1 MKMYR
6 EIEAKLEV
14 GPDAELPDLTGLPD
28 VASIDPADEFTLE
41 AVYLDTPE
49 LRLARAKTTLRRRTG
64 GADAGWHLK
73 LPVSADE
80 RIELRAPIEPAG
92 EGSGAGAR
100 RDDVPGELAAAVRAR
115 VRDEPLAPVVVL
127 HTRRTVRRLRDRAG
141 RVLAELADD
150 AVTAREPTAG
160 ALASGDL
167 TAGAVTAT
175 WREWE
180 FELVDGDRDLL
191 AAAAQL
197 LGAADGAAPAHP
209 SKLARALGDRL
220 QRATRTDDR
229 ELPAAGSAGAAL
241 RDHLR
246 TQRDRLIAVDPRV
259 RRDEPD
265 AVHQMRVC
273 ARQLRSALA
282 TFRPLLAG
290 DGPERLR
297 AELGWLG
304 ETLGAARDAEV
315 ARGLLAELVAAEPPE
330 AVLGPVAQRLDDD
343 RTSAYREAH
352 DRALVELDS
361 PRYFLLLDALD
372 DLADAPA
379 LTSLAAERATTVLPA
394 RVRHDWRRL
403 RRAYRTA
410 SKVPPGAHRDEHL
423 HEARKAAKRVRY
435 AAEAST
441 PALGRP
447 ARTYSLAAKDLQTL
461 LGDHHDCV
469 ELRAVLRRV
478 ADEARLAGEDTFT
491 YGRLHALVQGRA
503 ERLETELPQVWH
515 RLASRRRRRWL
526 R

>member
-1 MKMYR
+1 MKMFR

-14 GPDAELPDLTGLPD
+14 SPDAVLPDLTGLPG
-28 VASIDPADEFTLE
+28 VASIDPAHEHTLE

-49 LRLARAKTTLRRRTG
+49 LRLAGAQTTLRRRTG

-80 RIELRAPIEPAG
+80 RIELRAPIEAAG
-92 EGSGAGAR
+92 DGSDAGAV

-115 VRDEPLAPVVVL
+115 VRDGALEPVVVL

-150 AVTAREPTAG
+150 EVTAREPAAG
-160 ALASGDL
+160 ALTLNDL

-191 AAAAQL
+191 AAAVRL
-197 LGAADGAAPAHP
+197 LRRADGAAPAHP

-220 QRATRTDDR
+220 QHAARTDDR
-229 ELPAAGSAGAAL
+229 EPPAAGSAGAAL

-246 TQRDRLIAVDPRV
+246 AQRDRLIAVDPRV

-273 ARQLRSALA
+273 TRQLRSALA

-290 DGPERLR
+290 GGREDLR
-297 AELGWLG
+297 AELRWLG
-304 ETLGAARDAEV
+304 ELLGAARDAEV
-315 ARGLLAELVAAEPPE
+315 ARGLLAELVAAEPAE
-330 AVLGPVAQRLDDD
+330 AVIGPVAQRLDDD
-343 RTSAYREAH
+343 RARAYRMAH
-352 DRALVELDS
+352 DQALVELDS
-361 PRYFLLLDALD
+361 PRYFRLLDALD

-379 LTSLAAERATTVLPA
+379 LTTLAAGRPTDVLPA

-403 RRAYRTA
+403 ERAYRSA
-410 SKVPPGAHRDEHL
+410 RKAPPGAHRDEHL
-423 HEARKAAKRVRY
+423 HETRKAAKRVRY

-447 ARTYSLAAKDLQTL
+447 ARSYALAAKDLQTL

-469 ELRAVLRRV
+469 ELRAVLLRV

-491 YGRLHALVQGRA
+491 YGRLHALVQARA
-503 ERLETELPQVWH
+503 ERLEADLPRVWH
-515 RLASRRRRRWL
+515 PMSSRRRRRWL